1 MVREKMLFLVLIAF
15 VLAPVS
21 ASFAQHSDPM
31 RRIGVF
37 MYLKITL
44 RPSVRVC
51 RKQDG

>member
-37 MYLKITL
+37 MT
-44 RPSVRVC
+44 
-51 RKQDG
+51 DGPAPGGSLSPIANRTT